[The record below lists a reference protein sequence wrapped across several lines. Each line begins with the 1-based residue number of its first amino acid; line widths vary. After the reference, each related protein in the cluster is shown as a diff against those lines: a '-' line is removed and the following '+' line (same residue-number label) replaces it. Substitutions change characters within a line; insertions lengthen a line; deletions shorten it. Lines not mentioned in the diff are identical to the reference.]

1 VTTAQAAT
9 NEVAILSR
17 VLEPDEVPLSPEAAR
32 SILALKFR
40 PRDRARMRELSAKA
54 REGTLTPDEKTE
66 IDSYEKVGHLLSL
79 LKARAK
85 VALQKSI

>member
-1 VTTAQAAT
+1 
-9 NEVAILSR
+9 
-17 VLEPDEVPLSPEAAR
+17 
-32 SILALKFR
+32 
-40 PRDRARMRELSAKA
+40 MRELSAKA

-85 VALQKSI
+85 VALQKST